1 MNTSPPIRE
10 PGGKHQ
16 RQNKQLLFSKQR
28 AFLRPLPSASNCCVQ
43 PGASKKPA
51 DAYAKNADSGLPW
64 QGTVL
69 FVSDDDYFRATAR
82 AYLEHVGLSVRSC
95 ADPTRVPDLFFRK
108 PAIDLLLV
116 DIHAIGTAGLPLA
129 AELAAFTADLPVI
142 IISAPNGGNS
152 ASAAMPNRSWKI
164 LSKPVL
170 LPELL
175 EAIHAALG
183 RKSPLKR
190 WNRWSSPIED
200 DEAAARQNRRTAVS
214 GQEQRAAGRP
224 PRLLLMQGTT

>member
-1 MNTSPPIRE
+1 MSMSPSIRE
-10 PGGKHQ
+10 PGGKNR
-16 RQNKQLLFSKQR
+16 RQDKQLLFPKQR
-28 AFLRPLPSASNCCVQ
+28 AFLRPASPASNCGAQ
-43 PGASKKPA
+43 PRTGTQPA
-51 DAYAKNADSGLPW
+51 DAPAKNADAGLPW

-95 ADPTRVPDLFFRK
+95 ADPTRVPDLLVRK

-116 DIHAIGTAGLPLA
+116 DVHAIGTAGRPLA
-129 AELAAFTADLPVI
+129 AELAAFAADLPAI
-142 IISAPNGGNS
+142 IISAPNGDNG
-152 ASAAMPNRSWKI
+152 ALAAIPNRSWKI

-183 RKSPLKR
+183 RKNPLER
-190 WNRWSSPIED
+190 CNSRSSLTED
-200 DEAAARQNRRTAVS
+200 DGAAAGQSRRAAVS
-214 GQEQRAAGRP
+214 RQAAGRSS
-224 PRLLLMQGTT
+224 RLLLMQGTL